1 MALSGSSNVENLS
14 PHVIRQVTKEVGD
27 LCSDPPEG
35 IKLLPSEEDITDIQA
50 SIEGPSGTPYAG
62 GIFRIKLVLGKDF
75 PRTPPKGYFLTKV
88 FHPNVASNG
97 EICVNTL
104 KRDWKADM
112 GIKHLLLTIK
122 CLLIYPNPESALNE
136 EAGRLLLEQ
145 YDDYFMRAKMMT
157 DIHAKSGRG
166 VKESREIDENCPS
179 TSGSNTNGP
188 HAKKHAGD
196 KKVLDKKRRDKKRT
210 LKRL

>member
-1 MALSGSSNVENLS
+1 MF
-14 PHVIRQVTKEVGD
+14 H
-27 LCSDPPEG
+27 
-35 IKLLPSEEDITDIQA
+35 
-50 SIEGPSGTPYAG
+50 
-62 GIFRIKLVLGKDF
+62 F
-75 PRTPPKGYFLTKV
+75 YFQ
-88 FHPNVASNG
+88 
-97 EICVNTL
+97 
-104 KRDWKADM
+104 
-112 GIKHLLLTIK
+112 TIK